1 MAKEESE
8 ILLQKAIELE
18 DENEDKAI
26 QLYHQII
33 ENESS
38 WSVPYYNLGLIY
50 KYKNQWKKSY
60 EFNLKATELNKD
72 DKAAWWNLGIAS
84 TALKKWKEARI
95 AWNGFGVGL
104 EEKEGEVRMDIGS
117 TPIRLKNGE
126 VVWAERICPARAYIE
141 NIPLKESGYRYNDLI
156 LNDGAPNGKRI
167 YNDKE
172 YSVFDELELIEKSDY
187 QTYSIGVEVNSENE
201 ILKLRELCYDSN
213 YGFENWTNSIKIL
226 CKQCSEGT
234 PHENHDTELKEE
246 KEIFEYNL
254 AIATKSKIELDNILD
269 VWKKTNKISINWID

>member
-18 DENEDKAI
+18 DKNEDKAI

-50 KYKNQWKKSY
+50 KYKNQWEKSY
-60 EFNLKATELNKD
+60 NFNLKATELNKE

-95 AWNGFGVGL
+95 AWNGFGLGL

-117 TPIRLKNGE
+117 TPIRLKNDE
-126 VVWAERICPARAYIE
+126 VVWAERICPARAFIE
-141 NIPLKESGYRYNDLI
+141 NIPLKDSGYRYNDLI

-172 YSVFDELELIEKSDY
+172 YSVFDELEVIQKSDY
-187 QTYSIGVEVNSENE
+187 QTYSIGVKVNSERE
-201 ILKLRELCYDSN
+201 ILKLRDLCYDSD
-213 YGFENWTNSIKIL
+213 YGFENWTNSVQIL

-234 PHENHDTELKEE
+234 PHENHDTELRDE
-246 KEIFEYNL
+246 KEIIEYNL
-254 AIATKSKIELDNILD
+254 AIATKSEKELESLLNK
-269 VWKKTNKISINWID
+269 WKKESQIKINWID